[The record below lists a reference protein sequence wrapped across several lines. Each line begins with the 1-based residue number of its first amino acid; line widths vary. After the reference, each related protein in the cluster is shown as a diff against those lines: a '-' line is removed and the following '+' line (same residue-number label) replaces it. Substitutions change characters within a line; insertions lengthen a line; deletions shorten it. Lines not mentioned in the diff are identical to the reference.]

1 MRAVAIDAFG
11 QTLAVQELPLP
22 EPGPGELLVHV
33 QSSSVNGFDLAVASG
48 MIKDLMPHAFPLVLG
63 RDFAGV
69 VEATG
74 PDVSRF
80 GVGDNVF
87 GVALKPVLQDG
98 TFGEYVTVPES
109 FGVTKIPDGVDI
121 PLAGALGLAG
131 VAALMSVD
139 AVEPTVGETVLI
151 SGATGGVGAYATQ
164 MVRTRG
170 AEVIATAKPGE
181 EEAFVREL
189 GAAQTVDYGGDV
201 TDGVHALRAEGVDA
215 VIHLAGDARRL
226 VAALKPG
233 GRYASTLLFSPEMS
247 AGWPVSVVG
256 VTASPDGERL
266 AYLAHEVAAKR
277 LRVAIQRSYALDEIP
292 LAFADFA
299 AGTCG
304 KLAVTIG

>member
-11 QTLAVQELPLP
+11 QTPAVQELPLP

-69 VEATG
+69 VEAIG
-74 PDVSRF
+74 SEVSGF
-80 GVGDNVF
+80 SVGDNVF

-109 FGVTKIPDGVDI
+109 FGVTKVPDGVDI

-139 AVEPTVGETVLI
+139 AVAPGAGETVLI

-164 MVRTRG
+164 LVRARG

-181 EEAFVREL
+181 EEAFVHEL
-189 GAAQTVDYGGDV
+189 GASQTVDYSGDV
-201 TDGVHALRAEGVDA
+201 TDGVRALRPEGVDA

-226 VAALKPG
+226 VDALNPG
-233 GRYASTLLFSPEMS
+233 GRYAST
-247 AGWPVSVVG
+247 
-256 VTASPDGERL
+256 
-266 AYLAHEVAAKR
+266 
-277 LRVAIQRSYALDEIP
+277 
-292 LAFADFA
+292 
-299 AGTCG
+299 
-304 KLAVTIG
+304 